1 MVEAIN
7 DVFWFHSPYAENEVV
22 KGSSLKSLRRH
33 SAFECG
39 LACMDESSCES
50 FNFGEKDQACEL
62 HTKIISDVGKA
73 LRDGYQYFELP
84 RDGELMYIHYFN

>member
-7 DVFWFHSPYAENEVV
+7 NAFWYHSPYAENEVV
-22 KGSSLKSLRRH
+22 KGVSLKSLRKH

-39 LACMDESSCES
+39 LACNDESSCES

-62 HTKIISDVGKA
+62 HSKMITDVGKA
-73 LRDGYQYFELP
+73 VRDGYQYFELA
-84 RDGELMYIHYFN
+84 RDGE